1 MIADLHNHTPLCNH
15 AKGSIDD
22 YIQAAI
28 ASDTKYFGFS
38 DHAPM
43 SFDTTYRMR
52 FEDMPI
58 YEQQI
63 AEAHDRYQSEITVL
77 SGYEVDFMPQYL
89 DERVLNAPVD
99 YLIGSVHFLGE
110 WGFDNPD
117 YIQEYQNRDIDTI
130 YRNYFEQIKIMAQS
144 GHFQIVGHLD
154 LIKVMDFHP
163 KQDVRILAGDAIK
176 AIKKADM
183 VIEISSAGLRKPIKE
198 IYPSAALME
207 LIAETKIPITFAS
220 DAHHPKQ
227 VGFAGDK
234 LRHLAQQYGY
244 SQCAIFHK
252 KEREMIKF

>member
-22 YIQAAI
+22 YIQVAV
-28 ASDTKYFGFS
+28 ASGTRYFGFS

-43 SFDTTYRMR
+43 AFDTQYRMR

-58 YEQQI
+58 YEAQLK
-63 AEAHDRYQSEITVL
+63 EARDRYQNEITVL
-77 SGYEVDFMPQYL
+77 SGYEVDFMPPYL
-89 DERVLNAPVD
+89 DERVLNAKVD
-99 YLIGSVHFLGE
+99 YLIGSVHFLDE

-117 YIQEYQNRDIDTI
+117 YIQEYQNRDIDTL
-130 YRNYFEQIKIMAQS
+130 YRDYFEQIKMMAQS

-163 KQDVRILAGDAIK
+163 KQDVRTLAKEAIK

-183 VIEISSAGLRKPIKE
+183 VVELSSAGLRKPVKE
-198 IYPSAALME
+198 IYPGRALME
-207 LIAETKIPITFAS
+207 MIAEAEIPITFAS

-234 LRHLAQQYGY
+234 LRQLAQQYGY
-244 SQCAIFHK
+244 SQCAIFRE